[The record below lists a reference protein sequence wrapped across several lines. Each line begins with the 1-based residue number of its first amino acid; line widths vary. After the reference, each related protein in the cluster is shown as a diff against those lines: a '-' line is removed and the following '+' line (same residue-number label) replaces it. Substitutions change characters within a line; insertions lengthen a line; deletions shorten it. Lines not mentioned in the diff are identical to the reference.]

1 MRPFAWSI
9 RHLQSAYTANAR
21 KPRPSIGSRLFPISK
36 ITRRGGK
43 SSSAA
48 EDSPDDAFPEGRPGQ
63 DNTQIRLAEAE
74 SIDGPS
80 VCVDQSTQTEAAKM
94 FQPDEFFSTYTENS
108 TQIPEVDPAK
118 EVSVPSCPFVFDTE
132 EETDYTS
139 FAPQMVVVNDGMKEC
154 AAIMLDQELSTKI
167 QEAVRLTR
175 EIAQEERVFHDKHR
189 VIAGYL
195 SKVSSHHWETRAQL
209 NDVVWRGN
217 SENTKQADSLRAT
230 LQRLDEMQ
238 QKGEMDRQHLE
249 KQIGA
254 RYQRFFKVQEEANA
268 IFDQILVG
276 CNLLQAQ
283 SEQLVILT
291 SELDFERD
299 FFQDAPLGDL
309 EIPLHYTPVQSDC
322 PTMGEKNQTKFEQS
336 QGGLGQRTIREY
348 YREAREKLE
357 AAYLALDRR
366 AQVKMAEWDLIRSG
380 GLPPEDGLQFDL
392 RHFQRF
398 QQLTRDIV
406 EAEIDVKGAKIMAF
420 DQGVDL
426 KDPNQESLFLDE
438 DEQQVD
444 GGEGSIARYSCQ
456 AEREARK
463 SLGGIDPWI
472 NEWLQ
477 AVPSQHGS
485 EAANKSP
492 EDVFLDEWDATSV
505 DLCDSA
511 SLVDGRP
518 DRRRRID
525 KWQAAMEEAR
535 LSG

>member
-80 VCVDQSTQTEAAKM
+80 
-94 FQPDEFFSTYTENS
+94 
-108 TQIPEVDPAK
+108 IPEVDPAK

-309 EIPLHYTPVQSDC
+309 EIPLHYTP
-322 PTMGEKNQTKFEQS
+322 S

-380 GLPPEDGLQFDL
+380 GLPLK
-392 RHFQRF
+392 
-398 QQLTRDIV
+398 T
-406 EAEIDVKGAKIMAF
+406 AEIDVKGAKIMAF

-438 DEQQVD
+438 DEQQ
-444 GGEGSIARYSCQ
+444 
-456 AEREARK
+456 REARK